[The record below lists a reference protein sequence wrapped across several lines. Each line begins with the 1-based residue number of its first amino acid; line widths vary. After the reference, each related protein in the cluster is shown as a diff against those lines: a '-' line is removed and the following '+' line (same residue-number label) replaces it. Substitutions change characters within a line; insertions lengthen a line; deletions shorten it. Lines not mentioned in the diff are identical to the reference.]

1 MGRLLVGS
9 AALMC
14 LLSIG
19 STFAQSTNASLSGT
33 VQDST
38 QAVVAG
44 ATVTATNTET
54 GVVST
59 AKANESGV
67 YNFASL
73 QPGKAYTVSAELA
86 GFRTKVYK
94 DLELGSSQQV
104 RQNFIL
110 QVGET
115 ASTNVDV
122 TAALDS
128 LLATSGASIG
138 NVLSATKVRDLPL
151 VGNNV
156 LDLINIMNGYTPP
169 AVLNNSA
176 SAASATLAGLPIMSV
191 NTTMDGIS
199 VQDNRYNLGVSS
211 ATHINPDLVEEIR
224 LIVAPVDAETGRG
237 SGQVKI
243 LTKSGTNRFTGSAF
257 WNVQNSA
264 LNANTWNN
272 NRTGVTP
279 NWYNQQQYSLSFG
292 GPIVKNKTFFFVLY
306 EGQTMN
312 SRSLQTATVM
322 TAEARKGNFRF
333 FPGVANGNADQV
345 DTACNVATPT
355 VRVVDVLGNP
365 LANPAC
371 ATGPMQT
378 ISVFGRDPNRPA
390 MDSTGY
396 LQRVIAGMPLPN
408 YFGTGSGDGLNQAQ
422 YRWTRS
428 GDSIIGGQQGLESD
442 VNRNQINIKIDEN
455 INSSNKLTVS
465 FSDERRN
472 STTSP
477 SVYPDGWVPSTKR
490 SPRVITASFTSTLS
504 PSMVNEFRFGFQ
516 RTKSSTYYPYDDPA
530 TQDEVLAYLPS
541 ASGIPIIGAPLTYNS
556 NKLNPGLNTNVNN
569 GPLYSY
575 ADTLSWSKGKHAYK
589 GGVEFRAV
597 RAQGFNSLNGIPHVT
612 GGAGNIPVQG
622 FTAALIPGLV
632 GSATAGTI
640 AGAQNLLLSLNGSI
654 STVAQAFILQDAKQ
668 TDRYLSYADPNGYYK
683 EREYDHNEQS
693 VFFKDDWKIRP
704 SLTLNLGVR
713 WEHYGV
719 PWEKNGLMA
728 STVHG
733 GLVGG
738 FGYTGTGFEDWG
750 NYGPQKGDLTTV
762 QFVGVNSPH
771 PDEKLYKE
779 DWNNVGPNVGFSW
792 SLPWFG
798 VDKTTLRGGYGISFQ
813 SGVTPFDLDT
823 NVSMMPGINDSQT
836 VTPSGFTNLANL
848 VIPSAVVN
856 VPLQPVPL
864 NQRNQS
870 IAPYDTNYVTPYI
883 QNFNV
888 SVTRTVRP
896 NLTLD
901 VRWVGTRGVKL
912 FGSVNL
918 NQINYINNGLLD
930 ALNITRAGGDAPLF
944 DTMLAGLNL
953 NPGVAGFGP
962 VGQSIG
968 GVLQTG
974 SMHLRQNATFRTN
987 IANGNFAAVS
997 SSLNTSTLVASL
1009 GAGGLL
1015 QNGGLPP
1022 NFITNNPQFLNVNL
1036 QTNPNNSIYHS
1047 MQSQV
1052 TFRPTQGV
1060 NLQATYSFQR
1070 GIASNNAGGT
1080 TTWLNVLDRG
1090 LDRSLQGTSR
1100 KHDFRLNGVV
1110 ELPIGP
1116 NKLLL
1121 ANSTGVLARL
1131 VERWDVS
1138 VILNLLSG
1146 SPLDITGTN
1155 TYIGGGYPE
1164 VVGSLDAIKNGHG
1177 TMTSGLPTWYP
1188 AGTFTFP
1195 DDPQCAAVT
1204 TLQTTQASCSNN
1216 ALADADG
1223 NLLVVN
1229 SQPGKLG
1236 NLGPGVIYGPGNIG
1250 FNLSAGKTVRVSESK
1265 SFQVRV
1271 DAANVLNHPLL
1282 GNPNLNINSTNF
1294 GQITTVTGS
1303 RTFQGTLRF
1312 SF

>member
-1 MGRLLVGS
+1 MRTLFVGS
-9 AALMC
+9 AVLMC
-14 LLSIG
+14 LMFHGYAS
-19 STFAQSTNASLSGT
+19 AQSTNASLGGT

-44 ATVTATNTET
+44 AVVTATNTET

-73 QPGKAYTVSAELA
+73 QPGKSYTVSAELP

-104 RQNFIL
+104 RQNFVL

-115 ASTNVDV
+115 TATSVDV
-122 TAALDS
+122 SAALDS
-128 LLATSGASIG
+128 QLATSGASIG
-138 NVLSATKVRDLPL
+138 NVLSATKVSALPL

-156 LDLINIMNGYTPP
+156 LDLINIMNGYTQP

-243 LTKSGTNRFTGSAF
+243 LTKSGTNRFSGSAF

-272 NRTGVTP
+272 NRTGVEP

-312 SRSLQTATVM
+312 SRSLQTATVL

-345 DTACNVATPT
+345 ETACNVALPT

-365 LANPAC
+365 LPNPAC

-390 MDSTGY
+390 LDSTGY

-408 YFGTGSGDGLNQAQ
+408 YFGLGSGDGLNQAQ
-422 YRWTRS
+422 FRWVKS
-428 GDSIIGGQQGLESD
+428 GDSLIGGQQGLESD

-455 INSSNKLTVS
+455 INSRNKLTGS
-465 FSDERRN
+465 FSDERRH

-477 SVYPDGWVPSTKR
+477 SVYPDGWTPSTKR
-490 SPRVITASFTSTLS
+490 SPRVITLSFTSTLS

-516 RTKSSTYYPYDDPA
+516 RTKSSTYYPYDDPE
-530 TQDEVLAYLPS
+530 TKDDVLAYLPS
-541 ASGIPIIGAPLTYNS
+541 ANGIPIIGAPLTYSS

-575 ADTLSWSKGKHAYK
+575 ADTLSWAKGKHSYK
-589 GGVEFRAV
+589 GGFEFRAV
-597 RAQGFNSLNGIPHVT
+597 RAEGFNSLNGIPHVT
-612 GGAGNIPVQG
+612 GGAGNVPVQG

-632 GSATAGTI
+632 GSATTGTI

-654 STVAQAFILQDAKQ
+654 NTVAQAFILQDAKQ

-693 VFFKDDWKIRP
+693 AFFKDDWKIRP

-738 FGYTGTGFEDWG
+738 FGYTGTGFADWG
-750 NYGPQKGDLTTV
+750 NFGPQKGDLTTV

-771 PDEKLYKE
+771 PDEKLYND
-779 DWNNVGPNVGFSW
+779 DWNNIGPNIGFSW

-798 VDKTTLRGGYGISFQ
+798 QDKTTLRGGYGISFQ

-870 IAPYDTNYVTPYI
+870 IAPYDSNYLTPYI

-896 NLTLD
+896 NLTVD

-912 FGSVNL
+912 YGSVNL
-918 NQINYINNGLLD
+918 NQVNYTNNGLLE

-944 DTMLAGLNL
+944 DAMFKGLNVS
-953 NPGVAGFGP
+953 GAGTARVGDVVAG
-962 VGQSIG
+962 V
-968 GVLQTG
+968 VQTG
-974 SMHLRQNATFRTN
+974 SMQLRQNTVFRGN

-997 SSLNTSTLVASL
+997 SSINTFNVANV

-1015 QNGGLPP
+1015 ANGYPP

-1052 TFRPTQGV
+1052 TYRAIQGV

-1090 LDRSLQGTSR
+1090 LDRSIQGTSR
-1100 KHDFRLNGVV
+1100 KHDFRLNGTV

-1116 NKLLL
+1116 NKLVLG
-1121 ANSTGVLARL
+1121 NSTGIVARL
-1131 VERWDVS
+1131 IERWDVS
-1138 VILNLLSG
+1138 MILNLLSG

-1155 TYIGGGYPE
+1155 TYFGGGHPD
-1164 VVGSLDAIKNGHG
+1164 VVGSLDAVKNGHAE
-1177 TMTSGLPTWYP
+1177 MTSGLPTWYP

-1204 TLQTTQASCSNN
+1204 TSQTTNQSCSNN
-1216 ALADADG
+1216 ALADAAG
-1223 NLLVVN
+1223 NFLIVN

-1236 NLGPGVIYGPGNIG
+1236 NLGPGAIYGPGNIG
-1250 FNLSAGKTVRVSESK
+1250 FNLSASKTVRVRESK

-1271 DAANVLNHPLL
+1271 DAANVLNHPLM

-1312 SF
+1312 AF